1 MIGHLSL
8 KIAFIWI
15 LKHKAM
21 ANKHFNTGFCSHDEA
36 FYLGHVR
43 SGCPFSMSSLWTI
56 FHSTLANNQIP
67 IKTDHRECAS
77 LETFLTVS
85 GWQKEF
91 LIHYLFSAFI

>member
-1 MIGHLSL
+1 M
-8 KIAFIWI
+8 WI
-15 LKHKAM
+15 LKHKSM
-21 ANKHFNTGFCSHDEA
+21 ANKHFNIGFCSQDKE

-43 SGCPFSMSSLWTI
+43 SGCPFSMSPLWTI

-77 LETFLTVS
+77 LETFLADP

-91 LIHYLFSAFI
+91 SIRYLFSALTKLD